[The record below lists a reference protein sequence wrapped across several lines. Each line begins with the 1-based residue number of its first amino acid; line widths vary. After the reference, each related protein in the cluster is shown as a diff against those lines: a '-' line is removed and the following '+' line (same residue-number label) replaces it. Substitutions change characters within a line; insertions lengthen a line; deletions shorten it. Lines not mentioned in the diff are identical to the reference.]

1 MLPRHLLA
9 EVFHAAYW
17 TMQET
22 SWLGEGNP
30 EADLEQTGK
39 FMSPH
44 WLLNTSVSPMRSWK
58 LVGGR
63 TVLPG
68 SHIQIKGRTWMTS
81 EFFPSLQLAPLVSS
95 TSHEQG
101 FWQLP
106 ISEQTNPRGA
116 EIKNSHLRVTCRG
129 SPILTRVP
137 VQLWTNLICITIS
150 KAMLFGEGFLYA

>member
-22 SWLGEGNP
+22 SWLGEGNS

-39 FMSPH
+39 FMSPD

-63 TVLPG
+63 TVLLG

-81 EFFPSLQLAPLVSS
+81 EFFPLLELAPLVSS

-101 FWQLP
+101 F
-106 ISEQTNPRGA
+106 
-116 EIKNSHLRVTCRG
+116 
-129 SPILTRVP
+129 
-137 VQLWTNLICITIS
+137 
-150 KAMLFGEGFLYA
+150 